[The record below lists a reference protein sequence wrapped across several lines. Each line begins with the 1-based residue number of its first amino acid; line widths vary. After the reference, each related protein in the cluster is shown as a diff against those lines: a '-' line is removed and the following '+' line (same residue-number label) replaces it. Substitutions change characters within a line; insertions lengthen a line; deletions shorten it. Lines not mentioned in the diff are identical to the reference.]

1 MTREIQE
8 RDIGTM
14 DGIEG
19 LERLR
24 REVEN
29 LLLSSPKIVVAV
41 AGLPGSG
48 KTVFV
53 KDFVRLGF
61 GRLGKRDIVVIDDNT
76 LYTTSFWKLN
86 WKKVPLRKDLWRDFL
101 ATLDC
106 KVVIFSNWVPSRF
119 MDSADILVNLAVS
132 EPRRLSRLRKRERK
146 HPEKF
151 EIQQKKTT
159 LPVEPPFSANLTMT
173 LIHDNRISFLWGLF
187 WKVRRGLSL

>member
-14 DGIEG
+14 DGIKG

-61 GRLGKRDIVVIDDNT
+61 GHLGKKDLVVIDDNT

-86 WKKVPLRKDLWRDFL
+86 WKKLPLRKDLWKDFL
-101 ATLDC
+101 AALDC

-132 EPRRLSRLRKRERK
+132 EPRRLSRLRKRERR

-159 LPVEPPFSANLTMT
+159 LPVEQPFSANLTMT
-173 LIHDNRISFLWGLF
+173 LIHDNRISFLWDLF
-187 WKVRRGLSL
+187 WRVRRGLSL

>member
-14 DGIEG
+14 EGIEG
-19 LERLR
+19 MEQLR

-53 KDFVRLGF
+53 KDFARLGF
-61 GRLGKRDIVVIDDNT
+61 GRLEKKDLVVIDDNT

-86 WKKVPLRKDLWRDFL
+86 WEKVALRKDHWKDFL

-106 KVVIFSNWVPSRF
+106 RVVIFSNWVPSRF
-119 MDSADILVNLAVS
+119 LDFADILVNLAVS
-132 EPRRLSRLRKRERK
+132 ETGRLSRLRKRERR

-151 EIQQKKTT
+151 EIQRKKTT

-173 LIHDNRISFLWGLF
+173 LIHDNRISFLWCLY
-187 WKVRRGLSL
+187 WRVRRGLSL

>member
-8 RDIGTM
+8 RDLGTF

-19 LERLR
+19 MERLR

-29 LLLSSPKIVVAV
+29 LLLHSRKIVIAI

-53 KDFVRLGF
+53 KDFVRFGF
-61 GRLGKRDIVVIDDNT
+61 GRLGKKDLVVIDDNT
-76 LYTTSFWKLN
+76 LYSTSCWRLKWQKLA
-86 WKKVPLRKDLWRDFL
+86 LRKESWKDFL
-101 ATLDC
+101 ESLDG

-119 MDSADILVNLAVS
+119 LDSADILVNLDIS
-132 EPRRLSRLRKRERK
+132 EPERLSRLRKRERK

-151 EIQQKKTT
+151 TIQQKKTT
-159 LPVEPPFSANLTMT
+159 LPVEPPFSVNLSMT
-173 LIHDNRISFLWGLF
+173 FINDTRISFLWCLF
-187 WKVRRGLSL
+187 WMVRRGLSL

>member
-1 MTREIQE
+1 MTREFQE
-8 RDIGTM
+8 KDIGTM

-61 GRLGKRDIVVIDDNT
+61 GRLGKKDIVVIDDNT
-76 LYTTSFWKLN
+76 LYTTSFWKLK
-86 WKKVPLRKDLWRDFL
+86 WKKVPLRKDLWKDFL

-119 MDSADILVNLAVS
+119 MDFADILVNLAVS
-132 EPRRLSRLRKRERK
+132 EPRRLSRLRKREKR

-187 WKVRRGLSL
+187 WRVRRGLSL